1 MQYGRIEFLRLWNND
16 INYQKAEIKTFLKI
30 RMYKNDACNSR
41 ISEMNVTTPKG
52 MTKSEMLKHSVSN
65 DRWYVNVSWTPT
77 EMDLGNHTICCAAF
91 DSIR

>member
-1 MQYGRIEFLRLWNND
+1 MC
-16 INYQKAEIKTFLKI
+16 
-30 RMYKNDACNSR
+30 KNDACNSR

-65 DRWYVNVSWTPT
+65 DRWYVNVSWSPT